1 MSGLKNYGLRLKS
14 FAKNIIAFVKSVGT
28 SMMQK
33 IKNWLKTLFTEE
45 YEVVIWYDPAK
56 RQVYKMKSIQKLN
69 QNNLVGV
76 LVTGEKFTMQ
86 TQEPFNYQ
94 VRKIH

>member
-1 MSGLKNYGLRLKS
+1 
-14 FAKNIIAFVKSVGT
+14 
-28 SMMQK
+28 MMQK

-56 RQVYKMKSIQKLN
+56 RQVYRMKSIQKLN

>member
-1 MSGLKNYGLRLKS
+1 
-14 FAKNIIAFVKSVGT
+14 
-28 SMMQK
+28 
-33 IKNWLKTLFTEE
+33 
-45 YEVVIWYDPAK
+45 
-56 RQVYKMKSIQKLN
+56 MKSIQKLN

>member
-1 MSGLKNYGLRLKS
+1 MLQR
-14 FAKNIIAFVKSVGT
+14 
-28 SMMQK
+28 

-45 YEVVIWYDPAK
+45 YEVIVWHDPAK
-56 RQVYKMKSIQKLN
+56 RQVYNMKSIQKIN

-86 TQEPFNYQ
+86 TQDAFNYQ